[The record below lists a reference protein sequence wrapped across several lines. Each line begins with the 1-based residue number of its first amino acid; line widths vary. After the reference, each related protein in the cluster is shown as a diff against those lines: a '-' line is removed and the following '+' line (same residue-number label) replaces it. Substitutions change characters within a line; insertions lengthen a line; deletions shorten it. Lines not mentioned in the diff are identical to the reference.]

1 MKEKTYFL
9 NSLLAIF
16 TGIALLIAMI
26 VRIFVP
32 VAFIPSVGIPE
43 LVLFSLL
50 VLVVEHYLKKS
61 GKRCFVCVFLLSALT
76 FALLP
81 WMAGFCAVN
90 EIWKAALA
98 GGVVFTATVWVFDA
112 LQDRI
117 SSGNSGKLTPI
128 VNAIGIYLAVQG
140 LMGMFVI

>member
-1 MKEKTYFL
+1 MKEKTFFL
-9 NSLLAIF
+9 NTLLAIAA
-16 TGIALLIAMI
+16 GIVLLAAML
-26 VRIFVP
+26 VRVFVP
-32 VAFIPSVGIPE
+32 VASIPHPGVPE
-43 LVLFSLL
+43 LVLFSLI
-50 VLVVEHYLKKS
+50 VLLLECYMKKS
-61 GKRCFVCVFLLSALT
+61 GNRCFVCVFLLSALT

-117 SSGNSGKLTPI
+117 SSGKPGKLTPV